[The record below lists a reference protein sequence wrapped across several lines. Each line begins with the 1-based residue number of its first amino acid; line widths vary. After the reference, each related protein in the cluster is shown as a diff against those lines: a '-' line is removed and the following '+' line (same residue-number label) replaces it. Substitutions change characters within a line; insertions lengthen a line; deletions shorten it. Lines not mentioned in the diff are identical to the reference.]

1 MLYAT
6 SVRVSLGK
14 QQRRIDIIV
23 EAKDA
28 EQATEKALKKA
39 RSIYAPGK
47 KAVYTI
53 IGMVNENEAQDLAV
67 RASEV
72 SPASDIDSEE

>member
-6 SVRVSLGK
+6 SVRVTFRKL
-14 QQRRIDIIV
+14 QRRIDIIV
-23 EAKDA
+23 EAKDV

-53 IGMVNENEAQDLAV
+53 MGMVDETEAQDLTKRSLETAV
-67 RASEV
+67 
-72 SPASDIDSEE
+72 ASDSDSEQ